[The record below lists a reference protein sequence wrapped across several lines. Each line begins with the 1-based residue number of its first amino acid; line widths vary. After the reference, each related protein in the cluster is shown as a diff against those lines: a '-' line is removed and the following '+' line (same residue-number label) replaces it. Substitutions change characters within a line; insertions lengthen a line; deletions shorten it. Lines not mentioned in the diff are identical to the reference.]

1 MVWTQELNTKM
12 IVCWYRLMF
21 QYCEQKSSSKSSDS
35 RRFTQMYCNC
45 LWCVVIGAFHFIPHH
60 LPITTQTR
68 ALLHLFESATI
79 TWLWGW
85 ILLRM
90 LKWKSFSG
98 PLFHQDNK
106 ITSRYA
112 MITLIIAYHSTHV
125 WLLLFTKIRTEMFRV
140 ASFVHSTNKY
150 SHALRQA
157 KTLKLIYLNLIFSK
171 HFYYTMGNILL
182 TNTQRELINKI

>member
-1 MVWTQELNTKM
+1 
-12 IVCWYRLMF
+12 
-21 QYCEQKSSSKSSDS
+21 
-35 RRFTQMYCNC
+35 
-45 LWCVVIGAFHFIPHH
+45 
-60 LPITTQTR
+60 
-68 ALLHLFESATI
+68 
-79 TWLWGW
+79 
-85 ILLRM
+85 
-90 LKWKSFSG
+90 
-98 PLFHQDNK
+98 
-106 ITSRYA
+106 